1 LTEIL
6 GVKPKMRW
14 GQSGQLDVIVDGT
27 VVFSKQKSGRIPT
40 AEEIVKI
47 VKPV

>member
-1 LTEIL
+1 
-6 GVKPKMRW
+6 MRW
-14 GQSGQLDVIVDGT
+14 GRSGQLDVIVDGT
-27 VVFSKQKSGRIPT
+27 VVFSKQETGRIPT